1 MGDLQ
6 ADDVSLAYEFSKK
19 FPGYTSENLAEKG
32 VHEVSQR
39 RFVLVS
45 ADHPIV
51 SAISENAD
59 KLQMGEISMM
69 PEGLVKISQSL
80 YDSILPMVKTQVAA
94 QIKVR
99 DLSRCTV
106 TASPAQFAS
115 WNEARSELMIEAK
128 KPLKAKL
135 AGELALE
142 HDIDHTP
149 RELSMALTVKY
160 NFLSK

>member
-1 MGDLQ
+1 MGSTGEAFSTIVLPNAESTRVKELQ
-6 ADDVSLAYEFSKK
+6 SDDTSLAYEFAKK
-19 FPGYTSENLAEKG
+19 FPGYTSSNLSEKG

-39 RFVLVS
+39 RFVLVA

-80 YDSILPMVKTQVAA
+80 YDSILPMVKTQVAS

-99 DLSRCTV
+99 DLSRATV
-106 TASPAQFAS
+106 TAAPAQ
-115 WNEARSELMIEAK
+115 
-128 KPLKAKL
+128 
-135 AGELALE
+135 
-142 HDIDHTP
+142 
-149 RELSMALTVKY
+149 
-160 NFLSK
+160 